1 MYTVKEVSKQFKL
14 SEHTIRFYTDKN
26 LIPMLKRDKNNIR
39 LFDEESIN
47 CLIAV
52 KHLRDTGMSIEAIK
66 EYINLC
72 MKGDSTIKER
82 KIIIMKQ
89 RNIAEKQLQEAKK
102 RLDYLNKK
110 VELYEKISE
119 GIIDDTMNPRN
130 WSNLNNN

>member
-1 MYTVKEVSKQFKL
+1 MYTVKEVSKRLKL

-72 MKGDSTIKER
+72 MKGNSTIKER

>member
-1 MYTVKEVSKQFKL
+1 MYTVKEVSKQLKL

-72 MKGDSTIKER
+72 MKGNSTIKER

>member
-1 MYTVKEVSKQFKL
+1 MYTVKEVSKQLKL